1 MLGTKNVKVIDLISS
16 HEQAELNTLFNAV
29 FVSLNEGV
37 LIYTLQGVIVH
48 ANVAA
53 LQLFGVQAE
62 MVLGKTYQQFI
73 DELKMQEAEC
83 HLPVVDQDKLT
94 GAFKNEPFL
103 AAQQGD
109 IAIQTRTKGEIHV
122 HLTSAPLYNQQGNLI
137 GGYMLFHDISEKHQ
151 KECHTLQA
159 FTSLLTLV
167 ERLAAIPGQEEHTCE
182 EMAEGIS
189 PVLVA
194 GQALADV
201 IAQVVDC
208 RYVDVFALSGPDA
221 RQHLL
226 GTGNLTFE
234 QTQRLQ
240 LETEQAPLADYISTE
255 KIARLHANEV
265 VLLDLQKQPYV
276 KPHSS
281 FGARYRLLAP
291 MVLHGQLI
299 GLFII
304 AKMEEEFPCVECAYT
319 EEEIALAKAVAKLTA
334 LVIAQVRLLESCATE
349 NAKKQALQELNKHY
363 DEFISIASHELRT
376 PLTTIKGNVE
386 LALRRLKKFRQ
397 QEDSRELQTPLERI
411 QIPLDYALQRSQVQE
426 RMISELL
433 DASRIQARKLIV
445 VRKPCNLVEIVR
457 NAVADSRQAAPDRSI
472 QLTLPDEDTLLVEAD
487 ADRIGQ
493 VLLNY
498 LTNAL
503 KYSEAHQ
510 PVFVTLAKEETCAR
524 VSVRDHGQGLAS
536 EAQAQVWKRFYR
548 VPGVEVQYGSGTG
561 LGLGLFICREIIE
574 SHEGQVGVDSQ
585 PGEGSIF
592 WFTLPLATL

>member
-16 HEQAELNTLFNAV
+16 HEQAELNTLFNAA

-73 DELKMQEAEC
+73 DELKMHEPEC
-83 HLPVVDQDKLT
+83 QLPVVGQDKPT
-94 GAFKNEPFL
+94 CAFKNEPFL

-109 IAIQTRTKGEIHV
+109 TAIQTYAKGEIHV
-122 HLTSAPLYNQQGNLI
+122 YLTSAPLYDQQGNLI
-137 GGYMLFHDISEKHQ
+137 GGYMLLHDISEKHQ
-151 KECHTLQA
+151 KECRTLQA
-159 FTSLLTLV
+159 FTSLLMLI
-167 ERLAAIPGQEEHTCE
+167 ERLASIPGQEQKTCTE
-182 EMAEGIS
+182 VAEGLS
-189 PVLVA
+189 PIHIA

-201 IAQVVDC
+201 IAQVVNC
-208 RYVDVFALSGPDA
+208 RYVDVFALSGPDE

-234 QTQRLQ
+234 QTQRLRS
-240 LETEQAPLADYISTE
+240 ETEQVPLADYVNAE
-255 KIARLHANEV
+255 NIARLRANEV
-265 VLLDLQKQPYV
+265 VLLDLEKQPYV

-281 FGARYRLLAP
+281 FGARYRLVAP
-291 MVLHGQLI
+291 MVLHDRLI

-304 AKMEEEFPCVECAYT
+304 AKMEEEFSCVECAYT

-334 LVIAQVRLLESCATE
+334 LVIEQVRLLESWATE

-386 LALRRLKKFRQ
+386 LALRRLKKFMQ
-397 QEDSRELQTPLERI
+397 QEDSRELQTSLERI

-433 DASRIQARKLIV
+433 DASRIQARKLIIV
-445 VRKPCNLVEIVR
+445 KKPCNLVEIVR

-524 VSVRDHGQGLAS
+524 VSVRDHGPGLTP

-574 SHEGQVGVDSQ
+574 SHEGQVGVYSQ
-585 PGEGSIF
+585 PGECSTF
-592 WFTLPLATL
+592 WFTLPLAML

>member
-1 MLGTKNVKVIDLISS
+1 VLGTKNVKVIDLISS
-16 HEQAELNTLFNAV
+16 HEQAELNTLFNAA
-29 FVSLNEGV
+29 FASLEEGILV
-37 LIYTLQGVIVH
+37 YTLQGVIVH

-62 MVLGKTYQQFI
+62 EVLGKTYRQFI
-73 DELKMQEAEC
+73 DALSVHNSDCQ
-83 HLPVVDQDKLT
+83 LPAADQYGLSEE
-94 GAFKNEPFL
+94 EPL
-103 AAQQGD
+103 QAAQQGD
-109 IAIQTRTKGEIHV
+109 IAIQTYAKGEIHV
-122 HLTSAPLYNQQGNLI
+122 HLTSAPLYNQEGNLI
-137 GGYMLFHDISEKHQ
+137 GGYMLFHDISAQHE
-151 KECHTLQA
+151 KECRALQA
-159 FTSLLTLV
+159 FTSLLTLI
-167 ERLAAIPGQEEHTCE
+167 ERLVSIPGQEQKTCTE
-182 EMAEGIS
+182 VAEGLS
-189 PVLVA
+189 PIHIA

-201 IAQVVDC
+201 IAQVVNC
-208 RYVDVFALSGPDA
+208 RYVDVFALSGPDE

-234 QTQRLQ
+234 QTQRLRS
-240 LETEQAPLADYISTE
+240 ETEQTPLADYVNAE
-255 KIARLHANEV
+255 NIARLHANEV
-265 VLLDLQKQPYV
+265 VLLDLAKQPYV
-276 KPHSS
+276 KSHSS
-281 FGARYRLLAP
+281 FGARYRLVAP
-291 MVLHGQLI
+291 MVLHERLI

-304 AKMEEEFPCVECAYT
+304 AKMEEEFSCVECAYT

-334 LVIAQVRLLESCATE
+334 LVIAQVRLLESWATE

-386 LALRRLKKFRQ
+386 LALRRLKKLRQ
-397 QEDSRELQTPLERI
+397 QEDSRELQASFERI
-411 QIPLDYALQRSQVQE
+411 QVPLDYALQRSQVQE

-433 DASRIQARKLIV
+433 DASRIQVRKLIIV
-445 VRKPCNLVEIVR
+445 KKPCNLVEIVR
-457 NAVADSRQAAPDRSI
+457 NAVADARQAAPDRSI
-472 QLTLPDEDTLLVEAD
+472 QLTFSDEDTLLVEAD

-510 PVFVTLAKEETCAR
+510 PVFVTLAKEETCAK
-524 VSVRDHGQGLAS
+524 VSVRDHGPGLTP

-574 SHEGQVGVDSQ
+574 SHDGEVGVDSQ
-585 PGEGSIF
+585 PGEGSTF

>member
-1 MLGTKNVKVIDLISS
+1 MLGTKNVKVIDLIRSY
-16 HEQAELNTLFNAV
+16 EQTELNILFNAA
-29 FVSLNEGV
+29 FASLNEGV

-48 ANVAA
+48 ANAAA

-73 DELKMQEAEC
+73 DELKMHEAKC
-83 HLPVVDQDKLT
+83 PFPVVDQFNNDQL
-94 GAFKNEPFL
+94 L
-103 AAQQGD
+103 ASQQD
-109 IAIQTRTKGEIHV
+109 DSAIQTQAKGEIHV
-122 HLTSAPLYNQQGNLI
+122 HITSAPLYNQQGNLI
-137 GGYMLFHDISEKHQ
+137 GGYILFHDVSAQYQ

-182 EMAEGIS
+182 EIAEGIS
-189 PVLVA
+189 PVFVA

-201 IAQVVDC
+201 IAQVINC
-208 RYVDVFALSGPDA
+208 RYVDVFALSGPDE

-234 QTQRLQ
+234 QAQRLRS
-240 LETEQAPLADYISTE
+240 ETEQTPLIDYIDEE

-265 VLLDLQKQPYV
+265 VLLDLNKHPYV

-281 FGARYRLLAP
+281 FGARYRLVAP
-291 MVLHGQLI
+291 MVLHEQLI

-304 AKMEEEFPCVECAYT
+304 AKMEEDFSCVECAYT
-319 EEEIALAKAVAKLTA
+319 NEEIALAKAVAKLTA
-334 LVIAQVRLLESCATE
+334 LVIAQVRLLESWATE
-349 NAKKQALQELNKHY
+349 KAKKQALQEMNKHY

-386 LALRRLKKFRQ
+386 LALRRLKKFKQ
-397 QEDSRELQTPLERI
+397 QEEHSQEFLSQLERI
-411 QIPLDYALQRSQVQE
+411 QDPLDYALQRSQVQE
-426 RMISELL
+426 RMIGELL
-433 DASRIQARKLIV
+433 DASRIQARKLTI

-457 NAVADSRQAAPDRSI
+457 EAVRDTRQAAPDRSI
-472 QLTLPDEDTLLVEAD
+472 QFTLPEEDVLPVVAD
-487 ADRIGQ
+487 ADRISQ

-510 PVFVTLAKEETCAR
+510 PVTVMLAKEETYAR
-524 VSVRDHGQGLAS
+524 VAVRDHGPGLTP
-536 EAQAQVWKRFYR
+536 EAAAKVWKRFYR
-548 VPGVEVQYGSGTG
+548 VPGVEVQYGSGSG

-574 SHEGQVGVDSQ
+574 SHEGEVGVDSE
-585 PGEGSIF
+585 PGEGSTF
-592 WFTLPLATL
+592 WFTLPLASC